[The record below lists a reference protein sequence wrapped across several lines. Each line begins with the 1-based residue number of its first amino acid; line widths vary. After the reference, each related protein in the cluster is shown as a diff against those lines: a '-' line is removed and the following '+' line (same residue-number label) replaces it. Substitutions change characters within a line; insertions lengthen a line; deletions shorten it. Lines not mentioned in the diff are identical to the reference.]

1 VTNDQ
6 PFRSH
11 DENLSEVSAIALN
24 FFPILG
30 CTDNRLKRGDIA
42 IFNNAA
48 RDECAMVNNAQN
60 KDTVRVGVSNAH
72 QTS

>member
-24 FFPILG
+24 SFPYLR
-30 CTDNRLKRGDIA
+30 CTENRLKRRDIA
-42 IFNNAA
+42 IFNSAA
-48 RDECAMVNNAQN
+48 RDECAMVNNAHN
-60 KDTVRVGVSNAH
+60 ADTVRVGVSRAH